1 MIDDHAVPNRTGCDH
16 WERWGTIR
24 RRKALAHSRDRKVSA
39 HSRDRKISAHSRD
52 RKVSAYSPDR
62 KAAAGRR
69 DVWASWRLVQSPH
82 GMVR

>member
-1 MIDDHAVPNRTGCDH
+1 MAFLCRDTSTRPDSIDDRRPRRSKLNGLRSLGAV
-16 WERWGTIR
+16 GTIR
-24 RRKALAHSRDRKVSA
+24 RRKALAHSR
-39 HSRDRKISAHSRD
+39 
-52 RKVSAYSPDR
+52 DR

>member
-1 MIDDHAVPNRTGCDH
+1 MGRIIRALVGGCKQRRPDIDAERLCGLEVNLAALCFSLAGHARAT
-16 WERWGTIR
+16 
-24 RRKALAHSRDRKVSA
+24 HSR
-39 HSRDRKISAHSRD
+39 
-52 RKVSAYSPDR
+52 DR